1 MVIAPILA
9 KVTTAA
15 KVVGVRMLT
24 VTTPADTGN
33 IRILSLA
40 RRAIRSFGLFSLYA
54 RGVGFLFSAVRL
66 GRIRVIVPLA
76 ASPNG
81 RMFWYVDEA

>member
-15 KVVGVRMLT
+15 KAVGIRMLT
-24 VTTPADTGN
+24 VTTTADTGN
-33 IRILSLA
+33 IRILSFT
-40 RRAIRSFGLFSLYA
+40 RRAIRSSGLFSLYA
-54 RGVGFLFSAVRL
+54 RGVGFLFLTVRL
-66 GRIRVIVPLA
+66 SRILVIVPLA

-81 RMFWYVDEA
+81 RMFW